1 MIVMQV
7 VESMTSPALTV
18 TPLTTILAAARLVLE
33 RNVTALPVVT
43 DEGALVGI
51 VSRSDLLRHRVL
63 ADPRAHLIPV
73 RVDTTEP
80 PHTVGQVMTTKLVTV
95 RRCADD
101 AEAAHLMLRHRV
113 KSLPVVDGDRLL
125 GVISVTDILRVK
137 VGGDESIA
145 SGVRH
150 RLAAYAGDDGCWDM
164 AVEDGVVRIS
174 SSLAD
179 EKHRVLRALAQT
191 VPGVVR
197 VRTDAAGP
205 VAAHSEA
212 RTGTLTVARA
222 G

>member
-1 MIVMQV
+1 MQV

-18 TPLTTILAAARLVLE
+18 TPPTTILAAARLVLE

-43 DEGALVGI
+43 EEGALMGI
-51 VSRSDLLRHRVL
+51 VSRSDL
-63 ADPRAHLIPV
+63 
-73 RVDTTEP
+73 
-80 PHTVGQVMTTKLVTV
+80 
-95 RRCADD
+95 
-101 AEAAHLMLRHRV
+101 LRHRV

-137 VGGDESIA
+137 AAGDESIA

-150 RLAAYAGDDGCWDM
+150 RLAAYAGDDGCWDI

-179 EKHRVLRALAQT
+179 EKHRVLRALAET